1 MKVLDGIKS
10 YFGNI
15 YESVTTISMGMWIT
29 FKTAFFERKVTL
41 QYPSHD
47 VIEGKPKD
55 SALSTEKSLNP
66 PFEPLLGASQQDYKG
81 PLSTKL
87 SDRYRGL
94 LGYDEPKC
102 ISCLLCAQNCPID
115 VIGVKGVKIEGRKG
129 KAPTTFSID
138 YSKCMFCG
146 LCVEVCPTDA
156 VFFTRRF
163 EGATFEYRTLIRE
176 FIGAEER
183 RERLQLAEEAKKKA
197 LEKKQKKEEEAKK
210 EEEVKKEEE
219 ARGEEED
226 KENGAMG

>member
-1 MKVLDGIKS
+1 LKVSEGIKE

-29 FKTAFFERKVTL
+29 FKTALFERKVTL

-47 VIEGKPKD
+47 IIEGGPKD
-55 SALSTEKSLNP
+55 ASLPDQKNLPP
-66 PFEPLLGASQQDYKG
+66 PFEPLLGASQQNYRG
-81 PLSTKL
+81 PLNPKL
-87 SDRYRGL
+87 TERYRGL
-94 LGYDEPKC
+94 LGYEELKC

-115 VIGVKGVKIEGRKG
+115 VIRVKGVKIEGRKG
-129 KAPTTFSID
+129 KAPTTFRID

-176 FIGAEER
+176 FIGPGLYL
-183 RERLQLAEEAKKKA
+183 ERLQLAEVAKAKTK
-197 LEKKQKKEEEAKK
+197 ERKIEKQKSEEK
-210 EEEVKKEEE
+210 
-219 ARGEEED
+219 D
-226 KENGAMG
+226 Q